1 MRKNNEQTDNT
12 KYIII
17 TLKNDITKYYYKKKM
32 QVQTSISEEM
42 IVACEE

>member
-17 TLKNDITKYYYKKKM
+17 TLKNDITKILLQKKNA
-32 QVQTSISEEM
+32 SPNFYIGGDDSRL
-42 IVACEE
+42 